1 MEEFEERR
9 QSDRRNTKTEWHLE
23 KNISVGH
30 IITTALAIISLVT
43 WLMTM
48 DKRVA
53 VLESDVSHLSI
64 ADIHLEGQMRE
75 ALSKI
80 DSTLERIENKID
92 QKQDKSE
99 RYK

>member
-9 QSDRRNTKTEWHLE
+9 QNERRNSKTEWHLE

-30 IITTALAIISLVT
+30 IITTGLAIISLVT

-53 VLESDVSHLSI
+53 VLESDVSHLAVS
-64 ADIHLEGQMRE
+64 DIHLESQMRD

-80 DSTLERIENKID
+80 DNTLDRIENKID
-92 QKQDKSE
+92 QKQDK
-99 RYK
+99 R